1 MFVVPPFSRTER
13 RHEVALKEYPVTTD
27 TELWRAAVV
36 GAVTDATGQLVSAN
50 VITQGEF
57 DRKRLGAF
65 AAQRACDDAALMRYL
80 THYCPD
86 DPHIEGYPGPDERT
100 TMRA

>member
-1 MFVVPPFSRTER
+1 M
-13 RHEVALKEYPVTTD
+13 ATD

-36 GAVTDATGQLVSAN
+36 GAVTDATAQLVSAN

-65 AAQRACDDAALMRYL
+65 AAQRAYDDAALMRYL

-86 DPHIEGYPGPDERT
+86 DPHVLSYPGPDHHT
-100 TMRA
+100 TATP